1 MNIYHIIALS
11 LLNVTGYKGARTLST
26 LYALELG
33 ADPFLIGALL
43 ATYALFPLLLAVHVG
58 RVVDRVGVRVP
69 LIGGLA
75 VVAIGVFL
83 PFAVP
88 GLAWLFTALAVTGA
102 GFIFTHVSMQ
112 TLAGALGGGA
122 ARTRNFSNYSLG
134 IAATD
139 FTGPVLAG
147 LSIDLFGHGAAFLIL
162 SVSVVLALGLA
173 WRLHSRFPAVQAHAA
188 EPGSRRMI
196 DLVRVPALRRAL
208 ILSGVV
214 MAGVD
219 LFQLYF
225 PIYGHSV
232 GLSASAIGMVL
243 GTFGI
248 GSVVARAMI
257 PRLARRFGE
266 EPTLMYSLYF
276 VAAIFILIPLFTGIY
291 ALTAISFSLGLVL
304 GLGQPLSTILTY
316 NHTPAGRTGE
326 ALGLRIAIMNL
337 THVVAPVA
345 FGAVGAALG
354 LAPVFWVS
362 AALIAAGGWAGRGGV
377 ASGVRRK

>member
-1 MNIYHIIALS
+1 MTIYHLIALS

-33 ADPFLIGALL
+33 ADPFLIGGLL
-43 ATYALFPLLLAVHVG
+43 ATYALFPLLLAVYVG
-58 RVVDRVGVRVP
+58 RVVDRLGVRLP
-69 LIGGLA
+69 LICGLA
-75 VVAIGVFL
+75 VVATGVFL
-83 PFAVP
+83 PFVVP
-88 GLAWLFTALAVTGA
+88 GLAWLFVALAVTGA

-112 TLAGALGGGA
+112 TLAGTLGGGA

-147 LSIDLFGHGAAFLIL
+147 LSIDLVGHGAAFLTL
-162 SVSVVLALGLA
+162 SVLVTIALGLA
-173 WRLHSRFPAVQAHAA
+173 WHLRGRFPAPQAHGE
-188 EPGSRRMI
+188 EPGTRRMI
-196 DLVRVPALRRAL
+196 DLIRVPALRRML

-232 GLSASAIGMVL
+232 GLSASAIGVVL
-243 GTFGI
+243 GTFGVAA
-248 GSVVARAMI
+248 VVARAMI

-266 EPTLMYSLYF
+266 EGTLLKSLVI
-276 VAAIFILIPLFTGIY
+276 VAAVFVLIPLFSGFY
-291 ALTAISFSLGLVL
+291 ALVAISFALGLVL

-345 FGAVGAALG
+345 FGAIGAALG

-362 AALIAAGGWAGRGGV
+362 AALIASGSWAGRA
-377 ASGVRRK
+377 ASVKART

>member
-1 MNIYHIIALS
+1 MNIYHIIALA
-11 LLNVTGYKGARTLST
+11 LLNVTGYKGARTLAT
-26 LYALELG
+26 LYALDLG

-43 ATYALFPLLLAVHVG
+43 ATYALFPLLLAVYVG
-58 RVVDRVGVRVP
+58 RVIDRVGVRLP
-69 LIGGLA
+69 LIGGLS
-75 VVAIGVFL
+75 VVAAGVFM
-83 PFAVP
+83 PFVVP
-88 GLAWLFTALAVTGA
+88 GLIWLFVALAVTGA

-112 TLAGALGGGA
+112 TMVGTLGGGS

-147 LSIDLFGHGAAFLIL
+147 LSIDLFGHSAAFLTL
-162 SVSVVLALGLA
+162 SVLVTLAFALA
-173 WRLHSRFPAVQAHAA
+173 WHLQGRFPAGHGHAG
-188 EPGSRRMI
+188 EPGARRMI
-196 DLVRVPALRRAL
+196 DLFRVPTLRRML

-243 GTFGI
+243 GAFGI
-248 GSVVARAMI
+248 AAVLARAMI

-266 EPTLMYSLYF
+266 ENTLHYSLY
-276 VAAIFILIPLFTGIY
+276 VVGAIFVLIPLFADFYTL
-291 ALTAISFSLGLVL
+291 AAISFALGLVL

-316 NHTPAGRTGE
+316 NNTPAGRTSE

-345 FGAVGAALG
+345 FGAIGVALG

-362 AALIAAGGWAGRGGV
+362 AALIAAGGWAGRGG
-377 ASGVRRK
+377 ASGRTGK